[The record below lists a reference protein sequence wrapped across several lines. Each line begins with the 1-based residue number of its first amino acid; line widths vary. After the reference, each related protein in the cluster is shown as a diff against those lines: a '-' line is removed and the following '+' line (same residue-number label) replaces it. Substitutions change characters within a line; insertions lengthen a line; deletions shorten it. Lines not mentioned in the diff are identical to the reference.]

1 MNSLY
6 FEMTAPFFLKNLKSL
21 KSILTKGTA
30 HAVSVG
36 MSETDLLASKLAPDM
51 FPLLKQ
57 IQIATDNAKGAT
69 ARLAGVAPLS
79 LPDTETTVAELIA
92 RIEVVEA
99 HLATFT
105 PEQFVGA
112 DERQITLPYFPG
124 TYITGHDYLTEY
136 ALANFFFHLNMAY
149 AILRMVGTPL
159 GKGDYIGGMNMQELA
174 A

>member
-1 MNSLY
+1 MNSPY
-6 FEMTAPFFLKNLKSL
+6 FELTAPFFLKNLKSL
-21 KSILTKGTA
+21 KSILTKGAA
-30 HAVSVG
+30 HAASVG
-36 MSETDLLASKLAPDM
+36 MSEADLLASKLAPDM

-69 ARLAGVAPLS
+69 ARLAGVEPLS

-92 RIEVVEA
+92 RIERVEA

-112 DERQITLPYFPG
+112 DERQITLAYYPG
-124 TYITGHDYLTEY
+124 TFITGHDYLTEY

-149 AILRMVGTPL
+149 GILRMVGTPL
-159 GKGDYIGGMNMQELA
+159 GKGDYIGGMNMQPLA